1 MGKKSGQSTVFPE
14 FSSHC
19 LEYRPFAPPMLNAS
33 LERNAWKSF
42 PNRVRGRILV
52 FIFTK
57 SYVPNL
63 RCFLKKSTS
72 EFSG

>member
-1 MGKKSGQSTVFPE
+1 MGKYSGQSTVFPE

-19 LEYRPFAPPMLNAS
+19 LEYRPLDPPMLNS
-33 LERNAWKSF
+33 SVERNVWKFF
-42 PNRVRGRILV
+42 PNPVSRRISV
-52 FIFTK
+52 FIFIK
-57 SYVPNL
+57 SYVSNL